1 MIELAKHA
9 STCKIATAEEARE
22 RKKNLLNCGDLDMGR
37 TRFFRSA
44 STLFTFVK
52 KIMNTKYC
60 TQRYVKLHFHELKN
74 LLSKS
79 NWKSFNNILLST
91 CSTTSTKKVVE
102 TKSITFDFH
111 IRQRYNLLNQT
122 KPGVNFNCINKK
134 CIKLIL
140 LYKTWN
146 NILFFMEICT
156 KSRVKKRKSCQKKKL
171 CQ

>member
-74 LLSKS
+74 LLS
-79 NWKSFNNILLST
+79 T

-146 NILFFMEICT
+146 NILLFMEICT